1 MRYTKGDIIS
11 GDRPQMKPYSIDL
24 RKKIVEVWKKE
35 NISIRKLAERFR
47 VSKSFIQKLIKK
59 SQETGDIRP
68 LPQGG
73 SPPSKLNSTQL
84 VLLVEL
90 MEKNNDATLEEL
102 CDLLEKATGVR
113 VGKSTMGRISQK
125 LNYSLKKT
133 LYAPEKEKIEV
144 QHKRV
149 EYWEIVRGIK
159 VENLVFIDESGV
171 NLAMV
176 RLYARALKGRRARG
190 ERPQKRG
197 KNISIIGALSLEK
210 VLAKATIY
218 GSVNAVTFEA
228 FIVKEVVPKLWKGA
242 CVILDNATIHLGE
255 MVREFIEKAGASL
268 MYLPPYCPEF
278 SPIENFWSK
287 VKAILRKMKARNYKD
302 LIDAIASAILYVT
315 QKDIRNWFAHC
326 CYCTS

>member
-102 CDLLEKATGVR
+102 WGASHLG
-113 VGKSTMGRISQK
+113 
-125 LNYSLKKT
+125 
-133 LYAPEKEKIEV
+133 
-144 QHKRV
+144 
-149 EYWEIVRGIK
+149 
-159 VENLVFIDESGV
+159 
-171 NLAMV
+171 
-176 RLYARALKGRRARG
+176 
-190 ERPQKRG
+190 
-197 KNISIIGALSLEK
+197 ISIN
-210 VLAKATIY
+210 T
-218 GSVNAVTFEA
+218 
-228 FIVKEVVPKLWKGA
+228 
-242 CVILDNATIHLGE
+242 
-255 MVREFIEKAGASL
+255 
-268 MYLPPYCPEF
+268 
-278 SPIENFWSK
+278 
-287 VKAILRKMKARNYKD
+287 
-302 LIDAIASAILYVT
+302 
-315 QKDIRNWFAHC
+315 
-326 CYCTS
+326 